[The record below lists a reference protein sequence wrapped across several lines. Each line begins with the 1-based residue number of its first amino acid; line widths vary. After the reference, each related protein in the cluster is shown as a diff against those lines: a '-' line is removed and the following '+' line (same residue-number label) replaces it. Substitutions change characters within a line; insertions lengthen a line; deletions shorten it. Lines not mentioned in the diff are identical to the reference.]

1 MGGGVGVR
9 QGSRIKVMHAPRI
22 SAKLKKSNSQ
32 GSAVNFYF
40 CFFFFFGITHLNYH
54 GLLQFGYCWLCS
66 IFLLLNGKKPLL
78 MQRFERNWFP
88 ATALLLRYSLWL
100 LGSMLIQKSPRHH
113 QGVLLLLIYTSY
125 WRNYIFWVYHREIIF
140 NDYRNT
146 NP

>member
-1 MGGGVGVR
+1 MSGGVGVR

-22 SAKLKKSNSQ
+22 SAKLKISNSR

-40 CFFFFFGITHLNYH
+40 CFFFFFLESHIWITMGYYSLGIA
-54 GLLQFGYCWLCS
+54 GFAPSFCS
-66 IFLLLNGKKPLL
+66 WTVKKALL

-88 ATALLLRYSLWL
+88 ATALLLHYSLWL

-125 WRNYIFWVYHREIIF
+125 WRNYIF
-140 NDYRNT
+140 
-146 NP
+146 